1 MSPPNRASSTILKLK
16 FFQNRV
22 GFDIAYYKTNTK
34 NQILALSMPAE
45 SGVAARWINAGNI
58 QNSGVELLV
67 TATPVQTKDWL
78 WDVSLNLTHNRNK
91 IIELAPG
98 VERYKLKGGGGDTEA
113 WATVGGAYGDIYTS
127 YAYTRNEKG
136 EKVLN
141 QDGSWRR
148 SGTSEKIGSIQP
160 KLLGG
165 MTSTLSWKNLASSPN
180 SRAYCFSG
188 LSALL
193 RRYSESN
200 L

>member
-1 MSPPNRASSTILKLK
+1 MFRLK

-22 GFDIAYYKTNTK
+22 GFDLAYYKTNTK
-34 NQILALSMPAE
+34 NQILALSMPQE
-45 SGVAARWINAGNI
+45 SGVTARWINAGNI
-58 QNSGVELLV
+58 QNSGVELLI
-67 TATPVQTKDWL
+67 TATPIQTKDWL
-78 WDVSLNLTHNRNK
+78 WDLSVNMTHNENK

-98 VERYKLKGGGGDTEA
+98 VERYKLKGGGSDTEA

-148 SGTSEKIGSIQP
+148 SGTSEKIGSLQP
-160 KLLGG
+160 KLLAGL
-165 MTSTLSWKNLASSPN
+165 TSTLSWKNLASKPN
-180 SRAYCFSG
+180 SSAYCFSG
-188 LSALL
+188 FSALF